1 MFVQYFTSLTFDSYA
16 IGLVHN
22 EYSEILKLNY
32 LCTIYLKVY
41 FITTFMIVIL
51 TKKIKKK

>member
-1 MFVQYFTSLTFDSYA
+1 MCVQYFTALTFDSYA

-22 EYSEILKLNY
+22 DSEILKLKY
-32 LCTIYLKVY
+32 LCTRYLKVY

-51 TKKIKKK
+51 TKKI